1 MKALDQS
8 FAATLLLATSTLGV
22 VGTQTANAA
31 EKADIALSGKMYAH
45 YGYDLTEVPFEGY
58 EEGDPRPN
66 EFDIDRVYLTS
77 KVKMNDTLSARITT
91 DVGRTNDKKLE
102 LFIKYAYLQV
112 KATNDIKLQF
122 GSAGTAYVGM
132 YDKFW
137 GNRWLAKSFTDQEK
151 ILDSADLGV
160 HAKGAHADGLVSW
173 GAAVVNGTGYGNP
186 EDDASKTAQARFS
199 IDPLKSGGEM
209 SLPFTVF
216 ASKDVYTLE
225 GEDGTTTLVGSV
237 GFDHDVVT
245 LWGEYVTT
253 DDGEIGGAGLSATL
267 VGKVK
272 DVANVVVRYD
282 SWDPDTET
290 EEDAHTVLRTG
301 VTHDFA
307 KKVSAGLIYEVTTL
321 EALPDEPS
329 KGVFV
334 RMQAGF

>member
-1 MKALDQS
+1 MNS
-8 FAATLLLATSTLGV
+8 IHRHFTGSLLFATSAMGV
-22 VGTQTANAA
+22 MAQPAFAGD
-31 EKADIALSGKMYAH
+31 KADVSLSGKMYAH
-45 YGYDLTEVPFEGY
+45 YGFNLSEVPFDGY

-77 KVKMNDTLSARITT
+77 KVKMNDTVSARITT

-112 KATNDIKLQF
+112 KATDDIKLQF
-122 GSAGTAYVGM
+122 GAAGTAYVGM

-137 GNRWLAKSFTDQEK
+137 GHRWLAKSFTDQEK

-160 HAKGAHADGLVSW
+160 HASGAHADGLVSW
-173 GAAVVNGTGYGNP
+173 GAAVVNGAGYGNP
-186 EDDASKTAQARFS
+186 EDDASKAAQARLTV
-199 IDPLKSGGEM
+199 DPLKSGGEM

-216 ASKDVYTLE
+216 ASKDVYTFE
-225 GEDGTTTLVGSV
+225 GEEGTTTLVGSV

-245 LWGEYVTT
+245 VWGEYVTT
-253 DDGEIGGAGLSATL
+253 DDGDINGAGLSATL

-272 DVANVVVRYD
+272 DVADVVVRYD
-282 SWDPDTET
+282 SWDPDTEI
-290 EEDAHTVLRTG
+290 EEDAHTVLRAG

-307 KKVSAGLIYEVTTL
+307 KKISAGVMYEVTTL